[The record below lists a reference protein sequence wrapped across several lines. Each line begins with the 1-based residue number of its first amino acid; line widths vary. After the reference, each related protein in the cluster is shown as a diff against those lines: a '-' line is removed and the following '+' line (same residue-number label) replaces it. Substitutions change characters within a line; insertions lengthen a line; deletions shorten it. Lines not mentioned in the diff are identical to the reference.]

1 MASLLQLGGVRCITL
16 RPNLLGSKEEF
27 HNKFVKPIDAGS
39 NAHATP
45 CNVKRMKWRLYV
57 LQDMLD
63 SCIQWLD
70 HTSLKTLLPLPSKME
85 YVILIKMSPLQAKM
99 YDFYNKN
106 LAKGGYKKSATGR
119 PGRSAFLQDLHNL
132 RRVWTHPMMLATNTS
147 EKDEDLQAECDE
159 DEEIDELDYPE
170 EAVCKPASPSDDSPD
185 GLTQK
190 DKMQLDWWKEI
201 VAASVDIKDKTWKNC
216 PEYSGKMVIL
226 LNVMQDC
233 FTNGEK
239 LLIFSQ
245 SLRTL
250 NLIENF
256 LDLIEKGDLTM
267 PSYENAKPLQFTNW
281 TPDLDYLRLDG
292 NTPANTR
299 ERLCKFFNDEEND
312 RCRLFL
318 VSTRAGIGINL
329 VAANRAVIFDA
340 SWNPSHDAQATA
352 RIYRMGQTKTSYI
365 YRFVT
370 QGSMEEK
377 IYWRQVFKLILSAR
391 VLEEKTIT
399 PTFDTTNI
407 ADFYESCADVEYLNT
422 PIVEDKL
429 MAGLIAQHKNWISAV
444 FLHDS
449 LLDGE
454 KEELTEEEKKDA

>member
-1 MASLLQLGGVRCITL
+1 MENVKTEEDSAPCDSAHTMSSSSEEDSDQGDVTKLVLDFDPKTNKELVFVNSELVPVLKPHQVKGIKFMWQATCESIERCQKSGSEAILAHSMGLGKTLQYRAARLEDWHKKSGVCIIGYNLFTKLANEEGEMKEIFQKTL
-16 RPNLLGSKEEF
+16 VNPGPDFVVCDEGHVLMNEESCLFKAVDKISTMRRLVLTGTPLQNNLMEYYNVIKFVRPNLLGSKEEF

-99 YDFYNKN
+99 YDFYIKN
-106 LAKGGYKKSATGR
+106 LAIGGYKKSATGR

-185 GLTQK
+185 GLTQT

-226 LNVMQDC
+226 LNIMQDC
-233 FTNGEK
+233 FTNGER
-239 LLIFSQ
+239 LIGGAVASEIP
-245 SLRTL
+245 
-250 NLIENF
+250 IESF
-256 LDLIEKGDLTM
+256 I
-267 PSYENAKPLQFTNW
+267 
-281 TPDLDYLRLDG
+281 
-292 NTPANTR
+292 
-299 ERLCKFFNDEEND
+299 
-312 RCRLFL
+312 
-318 VSTRAGIGINL
+318 I
-329 VAANRAVIFDA
+329 
-340 SWNPSHDAQATA
+340 
-352 RIYRMGQTKTSYI
+352 
-365 YRFVT
+365 
-370 QGSMEEK
+370 
-377 IYWRQVFKLILSAR
+377 
-391 VLEEKTIT
+391 
-399 PTFDTTNI
+399 
-407 ADFYESCADVEYLNT
+407 
-422 PIVEDKL
+422 
-429 MAGLIAQHKNWISAV
+429 
-444 FLHDS
+444 S
-449 LLDGE
+449 LLSRAE
-454 KEELTEEEKKDA
+454 A